1 MMRAETYVSSSGQE
15 IEDGEARAENEALRG
30 RAGKTLREIR
40 NPLLSLPAAERI
52 ADLDEPTRK
61 ALGALLREL
70 GKDAN
75 VRAEESWTKGKGPM
89 AAYWKAVGVYAR
101 HTARVVEQKGENGNG

>member
-1 MMRAETYVSSSGQE
+1 MMRA
-15 IEDGEARAENEALRG
+15 
-30 RAGKTLREIR
+30 GKSLREIR
-40 NPLLSLPAAERI
+40 NPLLSLEAAKKIEE
-52 ADLDEPTRK
+52 LDEPTRR

>member
-1 MMRAETYVSSSGQE
+1 M
-15 IEDGEARAENEALRG
+15 

-40 NPLLSLPAAERI
+40 NPLLGLPSAKGIEE
-52 ADLDEPTRK
+52 LDPAVRK

-101 HTARVVEQKGENGNG
+101 HTARVVERGPEIPNRLDGPGGELAHLGAGGSVEAYRG